1 MDTRIYVMTHKKI
14 DEIPYE
20 GYIPLQ
26 VGAEGKEDF
35 GYLKDNSGDNISEKN
50 ASFCELTGIY
60 WLWKNVSCDTIGVV
74 HYRRFFYE
82 GENFLCKQRAED
94 LLRNYNAIIP
104 SGGFQNDENG
114 NPLTVYEQYAKKH
127 KAADLDV
134 CREVI
139 SEKYPKYLKAFDVS
153 IKDGYFINLGNM
165 WITSKKIFD
174 SYSEWLFDILFEVEK
189 RTDISEYDTYQG
201 RIYGFLSERLFRVW
215 LLMQPMKNLEM
226 KVEMKEIADINVPK
240 KIICMT
246 GVYDII
252 DIFTYQMMDTFKEL
266 GYDVMEF
273 NTKNMAE
280 NLGRLYDFIKTPVK
294 AVLTFNNLGFNM
306 ELIEGQNLWETLGIP
321 IINILLDHP
330 FCHKK
335 ALDDAPANAIVLT
348 IDKNHMNYVTRF
360 YPNISIVG
368 FLPLAGKHLDREK
381 KPLSERTIDVIYAGG
396 ISRVFAE
403 QMKPEWQKYS
413 FDAEKVCKEAL
424 DRLIKEPSLTTE
436 FVIEEGIKR
445 IGIDVSDE
453 ELCQL
458 IEEFHFVDLL
468 AVSYYREKVVKT
480 LVENGVKV
488 TLFGTGWEC
497 CDWIDN
503 PNLDFRGRV
512 SADEIVEI
520 MHDSKIVLSTMTW
533 FKDGAHDRVFNGML
547 SGAVAVTDSSK
558 YMREEFVSSEDIDE
572 TRDDLVMF
580 ELEQI
585 GKLPEKIKYLLN
597 NFDKSQQIADR
608 GYKKAFE
615 HTWSARARELE
626 RDLLSQI

>member
-1 MDTRIYVMTHKKI
+1 MDTRIYVMTHKRI
-14 DEIPYE
+14 NEIPYE

-35 GYLKDNSGDNISEKN
+35 GYLKDNFGENISGKN
-50 ASFCELTGIY
+50 PSYCELTGIY
-60 WLWKNVSCDTIGVV
+60 WLWKNITCDTIGVV

-82 GENFLCKQRAED
+82 NNYFLCVQRIED
-94 LLRNYNAIIP
+94 LLRNYDAIIP
-104 SGGFQNDENG
+104 ASGFQNDENG
-114 NPLTVYEQYAKKH
+114 NPLTVYDQYRKRHNAR
-127 KAADLDV
+127 DLDI

-139 SEKYPKYLKAFDVS
+139 IEKYPEYVKAFDVS

-165 WITSKKIFD
+165 WVTSKKVFD
-174 SYSEWLFDILFEVEK
+174 SYCEWLFDILFEVER
-189 RTDISEYDTYQG
+189 RTDISDYDAYQG

-215 LLMQPMKNLEM
+215 LLMQPMKDLEM
-226 KVEMKEIADINVPK
+226 KVEMKDIAEIKVPK

-252 DIFTYQMMDTFKEL
+252 DIFTYQIIDRLREL
-266 GYDVMEF
+266 GYEVMEF
-273 NTKNMAE
+273 NTKKMTE
-280 NLGRLYDFIKTPVK
+280 NLGKLYDFIKTPVK
-294 AVLTFNNLGFNM
+294 TVLTFNNLGFNM

-321 IINILLDHP
+321 VINILLDHP

-335 ALDDAPANAIVLT
+335 ALDDAPGNAIVLT
-348 IDKNHMNYVTRF
+348 IDKNHMNYVSRF
-360 YPNISIVG
+360 YPNIPMVG

-381 KPLSERTIDVIYAGG
+381 KALSERKIDVIYAGG
-396 ISRVFAE
+396 ISRSFAE
-403 QMKPEWQKYS
+403 QMKPDWSRYD
-413 FDAEKVCKEAL
+413 FDAEKLCEESLEK
-424 DRLIKEPSLTTE
+424 LINEPSHTTE
-436 FVIEEGIKR
+436 EILEENLKKYGVNVY
-445 IGIDVSDE
+445 DD

-497 CDWIDN
+497 CDWLDN

-558 YMREEFVSSEDIDE
+558 YMREEFVSSDPIDGAS
-572 TRDDLVMF
+572 DDLVMF
-580 ELEQI
+580 ELEEI
-585 GKLPEKIKYLLN
+585 DALPDKIKFLLEN
-597 NFDKSQQIADR
+597 PDKAQAIADR
-608 GYKKAFE
+608 GYKKAFN
-615 HTWSARARELE
+615 HTWAARAEELD